1 MKKSSRDR
9 IIGEYNDLN
18 KILNPNLGL
27 KVGLLDDNDPT
38 KWILTI
44 TGPKNTPYK
53 DGVFNILIDF
63 PQEYPEKPPEVCF
76 LTPIYHVNINHKT
89 FPGAKSLGQ
98 INSPKFNFL
107 KSEYTMKQLLLDIFQ
122 LFYMVYTES
131 PIDYHMADEYIHNKE
146 LYEKKIRYFTQ
157 KYANPFQNRDKRYKN
172 WNFDYPYNV

>member
-63 PQEYPEKPPEVCF
+63 PQEYPEKTKAICF
-76 LTPIYHVNINHKT
+76 LTLIYNVNINHKK
-89 FPGAKSLGQ
+89 FPGAK
-98 INSPKFNFL
+98 
-107 KSEYTMKQLLLDIFQ
+107 
-122 LFYMVYTES
+122 
-131 PIDYHMADEYIHNKE
+131 
-146 LYEKKIRYFTQ
+146 
-157 KYANPFQNRDKRYKN
+157 
-172 WNFDYPYNV
+172 